1 MRSPV
6 HAPGI
11 TLGRSRPALRT
22 DKKRVPLARRSRPL
36 SPDVAERTSPLCD
49 VLRRPTGKA
58 SGNGYLQLGSVC
70 HLLIGNYRFARDC
83 GCVHP
88 GMPLGRKHL
97 RRSRDA
103 PIVGWTFKELIPD

>member
-11 TLGRSRPALRT
+11 TLGRSRRALRT
-22 DKKRVPLARRSRPL
+22 DKKRLPLACRSRPT
-36 SPDVAERTSPLCD
+36 SPDVASRTSPLCD
-49 VLRRPTGKA
+49 ARRRPTGKA
-58 SGNGYLQLGSVC
+58 SGNGYLELGSVC
-70 HLLIGNYRFARDC
+70 HLLIGNSSFARDY

-103 PIVGWTFKELIPD
+103 PILGMAV